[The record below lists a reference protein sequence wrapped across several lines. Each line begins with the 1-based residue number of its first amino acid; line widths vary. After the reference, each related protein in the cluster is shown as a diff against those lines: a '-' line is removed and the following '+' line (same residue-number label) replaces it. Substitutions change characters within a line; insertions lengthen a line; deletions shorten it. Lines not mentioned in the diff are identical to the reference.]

1 MSRLESYLVEGI
13 NDKGILRAIFLA
25 GNSGS
30 GKSYTMSKIRSG
42 SVDARIVNTDK
53 IFEFLGLSN
62 VAKSKILTVGQL
74 NLYMDSM
81 LPLIVD
87 GTSTNSSTTLKRK
100 AILET
105 VGYKTGMIFVNCSL
119 ETSLQRAKDRG
130 EKMGRNVPPE
140 IVRKS
145 YESMSKVKPI
155 YKSAFDFYLEID
167 NNDGELTD
175 EVILAAFK
183 KAVGFFNS
191 PLTPKG
197 QGVVDKMIE
206 QGWKY
211 LSDGV
216 YDRTF
221 IQELA
226 SNWYDIIGGHS
237 I

>member
-13 NDKGILRAIFLA
+13 NDKGILRALFLA
-25 GNSGS
+25 GNSGA

-42 SVDARIVNTDK
+42 NIDARVANTDK
-53 IFEFLGLSN
+53 FYEFFGNSD
-62 VAKSKILTVGQL
+62 VAKSKILTVSQL
-74 NLYMDSM
+74 EMFIDSM
-81 LPLIVD
+81 LPLVVD

-105 VGYKTGMIFVNCSL
+105 VGYKTGMIFVDCSL
-119 ETSLQRAKDRG
+119 ETSLQRAKERG
-130 EKMGRNVPPE
+130 ERMGRVVPPE

-145 YESMSKVKPI
+145 HESMSKVKPV

-183 KAVGFFNS
+183 KATGFFNS
-191 PLTPKG
+191 PLSPKG
-197 QGVVDKMIE
+197 QDNVDKMME

-211 LSDGV
+211 LTDGI
-216 YDRTF
+216 YDQAF
-221 IQELA
+221 IKQLA
-226 SNWYDIIGGHS
+226 SNWYDNVGGHS